1 MAIRLLEGSL
11 PLSPELRTSMS
22 RLMYA
27 FETAVRMRSGGEV
40 SLFVDD
46 AVITRD
52 HDKDTILFTMGK
64 TPDLFEWVD
73 ERDESLN
80 TQVAI
85 TLYMYH
91 TIDSVV
97 DLFRSG
103 EEGPFTSFPLR
114 MDTFGD
120 DLANAVPELFPENP
134 EMQNQR
140 PS

>member
-1 MAIRLLEGSL
+1 MAIRLLNGSL
-11 PLSPELRTSMS
+11 PLPPGLRASMS

-91 TIDSVV
+91 TVDSAV

-103 EEGPFTSFPLR
+103 EDEPFTSFPLR

-120 DLANAVPELFPENP
+120 DLANAVPGLFPNNP
-134 EMQNQR
+134 EMLNQR

>member
-1 MAIRLLEGSL
+1 MAIRILEGSL
-11 PLSPELRTSMS
+11 PWAPELRASMS

-27 FETAVRMRSGGEV
+27 FESAVRTRSGGEV

-52 HDKDTILFTMGK
+52 HDKDTILFSMGK

-91 TIDSVV
+91 TVDSVV

-103 EEGPFTSFPLR
+103 EDEPFTSFPLR

-120 DLANAVPELFPENP
+120 DLANAVPGLFPNNP
-134 EMQNQR
+134 EMLNQR

>member
-103 EEGPFTSFPLR
+103 EEGSFTSFPLR

>member
-1 MAIRLLEGSL
+1 
-11 PLSPELRTSMS
+11 
-22 RLMYA
+22 
-27 FETAVRMRSGGEV
+27 
-40 SLFVDD
+40 
-46 AVITRD
+46 
-52 HDKDTILFTMGK
+52 MGK
-64 TPDLFEWVD
+64 TPDLFEWED

-103 EEGPFTSFPLR
+103 ENEPFTSFPLR

-120 DLANAVPELFPENP
+120 DLANAVPGLFPDNP
-134 EMQNQR
+134 DMQNQR